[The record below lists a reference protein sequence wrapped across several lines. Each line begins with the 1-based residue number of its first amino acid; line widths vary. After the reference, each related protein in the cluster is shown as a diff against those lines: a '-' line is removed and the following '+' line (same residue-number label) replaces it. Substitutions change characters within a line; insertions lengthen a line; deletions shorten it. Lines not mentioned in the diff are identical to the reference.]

1 MGFKNEMTNEELEQ
15 VAGGWTPAPIIA
27 THELYYLTDEQISE
41 LLHMGWKPGD
51 TVYVRLVSD
60 TDGSSTGW
68 AGIDQLPQL
77 IAQMSA
83 GTYRVQF
90 TIVKAA

>member
-1 MGFKNEMTNEELEQ
+1 MKNNELKLEELEQ
-15 VAGGWTPAPIIA
+15 VAGGWAPDPINV

-41 LLHMGWKPGD
+41 ILHMGWKPGD
-51 TVYVRLVSD
+51 TVYVKLVND
-60 TDGSSTGW
+60 EDGTSTAW
-68 AGIDQLPQL
+68 ATLDRMPQL

-83 GTYRVQF
+83 GKYRALF